1 MIDSFKE
8 FIRGSSVLIQADNRA
23 LYFICSTGKTRV
35 MVIHALLVELFWLC
49 VNYKIEWDI
58 VWLPRE
64 LNQYADSLSKFVDED
79 DWGLTQESWEEVV
92 GLFRKFGCEFSCD
105 RFAADNNRLL
115 ECFCALHY
123 SPKVWFV
130 DCYSGSWGQGFSW
143 WHPNPREVPRVLA
156 KVRKEGARGALL
168 LPLWPGCWWWMKL
181 CPDGRHWGNLVRG
194 WFELERSN
202 NLFIKGPSRNF
213 WSRERPRARILVVW
227 LDGSKDQG
235 FEEGRLGFCALGGC
249 PDCGVTNC
257 FL

>member
-1 MIDSFKE
+1 
-8 FIRGSSVLIQADNRA
+8 
-23 LYFICSTGKTRV
+23 
-35 MVIHALLVELFWLC
+35 
-49 VNYKIEWDI
+49 
-58 VWLPRE
+58 
-64 LNQYADSLSKFVDED
+64 
-79 DWGLTQESWEEVV
+79 
-92 GLFRKFGCEFSCD
+92 
-105 RFAADNNRLL
+105 
-115 ECFCALHY
+115 
-123 SPKVWFV
+123 
-130 DCYSGSWGQGFSW
+130 
-143 WHPNPREVPRVLA
+143 VLA

-194 WFELERSN
+194 WFELERSS

-213 WSRERPRARILVVW
+213 WSRERPRARVLVVW